1 MSLKGMPPLLSSSSS
16 SHLTA
21 ATSTM
26 MTNDGEP
33 DNGSSGTM
41 GKEERSVTAAAAT
54 SRSTTSQSMTSA
66 GQSVWTIG
74 EGGSVS
80 VYFSFLLN
88 THLDIPLMT
97 TTLLLPISY
106 VLYLTVS
113 HTTLLCPVSCVC
125 CSTGPG
131 ADREIITLCMLASN
145 TTGSFS
151 GYVHIKTR

>member
-41 GKEERSVTAAAAT
+41 GKEERSVTAAAAAAT
-54 SRSTTSQSMTSA
+54 SRSTTSQSVTSA

-74 EGGSVS
+74 EGVGEGG
-80 VYFSFLLN
+80 YFSFLLN
-88 THLDIPLMT
+88 THLDIPPMT
-97 TTLLLPISY
+97 KNTHSSCCLLPISY

-113 HTTLLCPVSCVC
+113 HTTFLYTVSCVLC
-125 CSTGPG
+125 LLLDRAGSGP
-131 ADREIITLCMLASN
+131 
-145 TTGSFS
+145 
-151 GYVHIKTR
+151 